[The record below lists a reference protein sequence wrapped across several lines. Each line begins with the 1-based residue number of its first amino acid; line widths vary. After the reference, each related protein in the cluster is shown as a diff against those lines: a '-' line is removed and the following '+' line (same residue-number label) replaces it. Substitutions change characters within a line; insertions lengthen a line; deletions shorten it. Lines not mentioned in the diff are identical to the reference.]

1 MKRNTLLI
9 FPPFQEHLYGSGWKE
24 SEATTA
30 PLGLMYLATPLTKA
44 GYPVKFM
51 DLTVDRMEEDQY
63 FRELTSSHFI
73 LISCYTHTLKNVKKI
88 IQDVRKVNKHAV
100 IICGGPYCTETQ
112 NHIEGADVCVFGEA
126 DLEIVNIVDSLLTNR
141 FLDNIPGLSFWRNG
155 KLVRTEGKLLI
166 ENLDLIEPPSME
178 LAKDKNYG
186 YIYGEKV
193 GGIYALMSSR
203 GCPFS
208 CTFCSYQKK
217 KYRERSVDNVIQ
229 EIKMREEEGARYI
242 IFYDD
247 NFLMRRE
254 RVIEIMDKIIENKID
269 LKFAI
274 QGRVD
279 IADLELYRKLKQA
292 GVVIMLYG
300 IESANQ
306 DVLDYYNKKTTVEK
320 ARRAITLAD
329 QVGIITFG
337 NMILGAPI
345 EERRH
350 FEINKKFLKEVPL
363 DLLSIHILHYI
374 YPLRIW
380 TEAYEKGLIGRDEIV
395 VAADERLSHFSYEEL
410 RKMEDELVRSF
421 YNSPQRVLRIAR
433 KFRKNLGIKFIMTLL
448 RLYLSR
454 KIYRTA
460 EKFHGVGLKNIR
472 E

>member
-1 MKRNTLLI
+1 
-9 FPPFQEHLYGSGWKE
+9 
-24 SEATTA
+24 
-30 PLGLMYLATPLTKA
+30 
-44 GYPVKFM
+44 
-51 DLTVDRMEEDQY
+51 
-63 FRELTSSHFI
+63 
-73 LISCYTHTLKNVKKI
+73 
-88 IQDVRKVNKHAV
+88 
-100 IICGGPYCTETQ
+100 
-112 NHIEGADVCVFGEA
+112 
-126 DLEIVNIVDSLLTNR
+126 
-141 FLDNIPGLSFWRNG
+141 
-155 KLVRTEGKLLI
+155 
-166 ENLDLIEPPSME
+166 
-178 LAKDKNYG
+178 
-186 YIYGEKV
+186 
-193 GGIYALMSSR
+193 
-203 GCPFS
+203 
-208 CTFCSYQKK
+208 
-217 KYRERSVDNVIQ
+217 
-229 EIKMREEEGARYI
+229 MREEEGARYV

-254 RVIEIMDKIIENKID
+254 RVIKIMDRIIENQMN

-279 IADLELYRKLKQA
+279 IADLELYKKLKQA

-306 DVLDYYNKKTTVEK
+306 DVLDYYNKKTTVEN
-320 ARRAITLAD
+320 ARKAITLAD

-337 NMILGAPI
+337 NMIIGAPI
-345 EERRH
+345 EERKH
-350 FEINKKFLKEVPL
+350 FEINKQFLKEVPL

-421 YNSPQRVLRIAR
+421 YNNPQRVLRIAQ
-433 KFRKNLGIKFIMTLL
+433 KFRKNLGMKFIMTLL
-448 RLYLSR
+448 RLYMSR